1 MNDKLSATQSSVST
15 ERVELARIL
24 AIGIVRLR
32 EYAMSNMGKVKGV
45 KERACYEQYGK
56 SQFFFKTPIAKN
68 ILVSQTRTKDAPKMS
83 NNNRVST
90 LDGIRTHEVL
100 HHAILRR
107 TP

>member
-15 ERVELARIL
+15 ERVELARIFL

-68 ILVSQTRTKDAPKMS
+68 ILVSQT
-83 NNNRVST
+83 
-90 LDGIRTHEVL
+90 
-100 HHAILRR
+100 
-107 TP
+107 

>member
-45 KERACYEQYGK
+45 RERACYEQYGK
-56 SQFFFKTPIAKN
+56 SQIFLQNTDCKKYPREPDI
-68 ILVSQTRTKDAPKMS
+68 SQTRNKDAPKMYVKKQS
-83 NNNRVST
+83 R
-90 LDGIRTHEVL
+90 
-100 HHAILRR
+100 
-107 TP
+107 